1 MEIWRNIELFEQYS
15 VSNFGNVRNNITGKI
30 LKSRKHTG
38 GYARV
43 ILCKD
48 KKHYDRYIHRLV
60 AQAFIPNPNNL
71 PEVNHKDEN
80 KLNNFVENLEWCD
93 RIYQVN
99 YGTFKKRMIETQRM
113 SSKQSKPVRCIETG
127 IIYISLHHAE
137 RETGIL
143 YTLICHVLNGR
154 QKTAGGYHWEYVD
167 SIDINLA

>member
-1 MEIWRNIELFEQYS
+1 MEIWKNIEFFEQYS
-15 VSNFGNVRNNITGKI
+15 VSNFGNVRNNMTGKI
-30 LKSRKHTG
+30 LKPRKHTN
-38 GYARV
+38 GYTRV
-43 ILCKD
+43 TLCKD

-71 PEVNHKDEN
+71 PEINHIDEN
-80 KLNNFVENLEWCD
+80 KSNNFVENLEWCD

-113 SSKQSKPVRCIETG
+113 SSKQSKPVKCVETG

-143 YTLICHVLNGR
+143 YTLICNVLKGR
-154 QKTAGGYHWEYVD
+154 QETAGGYHWEY
-167 SIDINLA
+167 IDIIN